1 MYKKTIIP
9 VVLCSSMAVL
19 SVAIQPALAE
29 SAMSGSKSS
38 STTQTPSASSSSTT
52 SPSTGMSS
60 SSGTTTSS
68 GMGQSGSTTMSSSMS
83 GQSGMGDISYEAKN
97 LMGVDVTNQ
106 QGEKLGK
113 IRNLAIGNDGRVS
126 YAVLGTGGLAG
137 MNETELAIPWSQLQI
152 SSAGAGAGEEEAPK
166 VTLNVSKDQL
176 TSEFAAFEDVREGK
190 STTSP
195 GASSTTGTTPSGAG
209 AASGRSTSPSTTETE
224 RDLGD

>member
-1 MYKKTIIP
+1 
-9 VVLCSSMAVL
+9 MADV
-19 SVAIQPALAE
+19 
-29 SAMSGSKSS
+29 
-38 STTQTPSASSSSTT
+38 
-52 SPSTGMSS
+52 
-60 SSGTTTSS
+60 
-68 GMGQSGSTTMSSSMS
+68 
-83 GQSGMGDISYEAKN
+83 SYEAKN
-97 LMGVDVTNQ
+97 LLGVDVTNQ

-137 MNETELAIPWSQLQI
+137 MNETELAIPWTQLQI
-152 SSAGAGAGEEEAPK
+152 SSAGTGAEDEAPK

-195 GASSTTGTTPSGAG
+195 GASSTSGTSTPSGAG

-224 RDLGD
+224 RNLGD

>member
-1 MYKKTIIP
+1 M
-9 VVLCSSMAVL
+9 
-19 SVAIQPALAE
+19 
-29 SAMSGSKSS
+29 
-38 STTQTPSASSSSTT
+38 
-52 SPSTGMSS
+52 
-60 SSGTTTSS
+60 
-68 GMGQSGSTTMSSSMS
+68 
-83 GQSGMGDISYEAKN
+83 SYEAKN

-137 MNETELAIPWSQLQI
+137 MNETELAIPWTQLQI
-152 SSAGAGAGEEEAPK
+152 SGAGTGAEDEAPK

-209 AASGRSTSPSTTETE
+209 AASGRSSSPSTTETE
-224 RDLGD
+224 RDLAD